1 MEQSRTKLTVIVEIA
16 MDGTYGCYPA
26 DIDKDIGLSGY
37 GATAHE
43 AIEDFL
49 SAYKE
54 TKEDNEKMGIKTPE
68 YEFEYKYDMR
78 AFFNY
83 FNFFNVSRIAEM
95 AGINNAQLNQYLTG
109 KRNASKIQYEKLA
122 KCVSK
127 ITNELQMATF

>member
-1 MEQSRTKLTVIVEIA
+1 MKAKKEKLTVIVEIA
-16 MDGTYGCYPA
+16 KDGTYGCYPA

-37 GATAHE
+37 GETAQK

-49 SAYKE
+49 LAYQE
-54 TKEDNEKMGIKTPE
+54 TKEDNEKMGNETPE
-68 YEFEYKYDMR
+68 YEFEYKYDMQ